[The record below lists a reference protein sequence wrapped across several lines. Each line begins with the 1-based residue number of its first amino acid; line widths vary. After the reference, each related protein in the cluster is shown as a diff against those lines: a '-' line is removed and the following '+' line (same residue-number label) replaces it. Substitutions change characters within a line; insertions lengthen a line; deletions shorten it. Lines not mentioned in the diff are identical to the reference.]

1 MEPISTIAT
10 TITTIFLTKA
20 LEKSGESFGEAVI
33 EKMRQVI
40 KKIRSYSPGTATA
53 IEAGD
58 VQLLNLSEDIL
69 STIPP
74 DPIFAEFIAVVEAEQ
89 NAVLHRKLLEMK
101 AGKIFQ
107 VIASDIKAVN
117 LKANSMKQTSPKTG
131 KAVEQTML
139 KNVNVSGNIDLGD
152 LTQD

>member
-20 LEKSGESFGEAVI
+20 LEKSGESFGDAVV

-40 KKIRSYSPGTATA
+40 KKIRSYSPETATA

-69 STIPP
+69 ATIPP
-74 DPIFAEFIAVVEAEQ
+74 DPIFAEFVAVVEAEP
-89 NAVLHRKLLEMK
+89 NAVLHTKFLEMK

-107 VIASDIKAVN
+107 VMASDIKAVN

-131 KAVEQTML
+131 NVVEQTML